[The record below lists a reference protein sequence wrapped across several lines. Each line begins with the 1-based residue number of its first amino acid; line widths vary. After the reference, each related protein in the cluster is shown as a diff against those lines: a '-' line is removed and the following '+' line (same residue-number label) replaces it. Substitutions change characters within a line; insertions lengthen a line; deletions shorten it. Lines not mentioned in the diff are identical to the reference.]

1 MEYLEIK
8 GMKFHSYIGHFD
20 EEKEIGNK
28 FDVSIRLRIDYLKAA
43 ETDKLKNAVDYVSV
57 YNLIKAEMKK
67 KCNLVENVAF
77 RIKAV
82 IFENFPQVQS
92 IYLKIAKLSPK
103 IGGIVD
109 EMSIIIDED
118 RLNKKSKVN
127 KTSKN
132 R

>member
-28 FDVSIRLRIDYLKAA
+28 FDVSIRLGIDYLKAA

-57 YNLIKAEMKK
+57 YNLIKTEMQK

-77 RIKAV
+77 RIKSV
-82 IFENFPQVQS
+82 IFKNFPQVKS

-118 RLNKKSKVN
+118 RFDK
-127 KTSKN
+127 
-132 R
+132 RQ

>member
-28 FDVSIRLRIDYLKAA
+28 FDVSIRLGIDYLKAA